1 MLIDMIQALFS
12 GGAVSLGDIVSQI
25 LATVFIIFCILP
37 LHECAHGWVAYRLG
51 DSTAKNSGRLTMNP
65 VASIDPV
72 GSLFLLLFGFGWAK
86 PVPIDSRYFKNPRR
100 DTALTAL
107 AGPLANFLAAWVGGV
122 VYFGIFIASRGLMP
136 AFVQTFFWAYITI
149 NVALAVFNLI
159 PLPPLDGSKIL
170 GAFLP
175 ARALYTFYRY
185 QNVIVGVVFFV
196 LFFGFLSG
204 PINFLNKALLS
215 GVLWLSELPF
225 KIFGIV

>member
-12 GGAVSLGDIVSQI
+12 GGSVDLSRVVSQI
-25 LATVFIIFCILP
+25 LATLFIIFCILP

-51 DSTAKNSGRLTMNP
+51 DRTAKNSGRLTLNP
-65 VASIDPV
+65 IASIDPV

-86 PVPIDSRYFKNPRR
+86 PVPIDPRYFRKPKR

-122 VYFGIFIASRGLMP
+122 ILFGILIGSHGLMP
-136 AFVQTFFWAYITI
+136 SFLQSFFGAYITI

-175 ARALYTFYRY
+175 ARTLYNFYRY
-185 QNVIVGVVFFV
+185 QNIIIGVAFFV
-196 LFFGFLSG
+196 LFFGFLDR
-204 PINFLNKALLS
+204 PIAFLNQALLN
-215 GVLWLSELPF
+215 GVEWLALLPF
-225 KIFGIV
+225 RIFGLV

>member
-12 GGAVSLGDIVSQI
+12 GGSVNIWNVISQI
-25 LATVFIIFCILP
+25 LATLFIIFCILP

-51 DSTAKNSGRLTMNP
+51 DATAKNSGRLTLNP
-65 VASIDPV
+65 IVSIDPV

-86 PVPIDSRYFKNPRR
+86 PVPINPRYFRHPRR

-122 VYFGIFIASRGLMP
+122 VYYGILIASHGLMP
-136 AFVQTFFWAYITI
+136 SFFRTFFGAYIII

-170 GAFLP
+170 GAFLSQ
-175 ARALYTFYRY
+175 RALYNFYRY
-185 QNVIVGVVFFV
+185 QNIIIGVAFFV
-196 LFFGFLSG
+196 LFFGFLNG
-204 PINFLNKALLS
+204 PINFLNTAFLN
-215 GVLWLSELPF
+215 GVEWLSLLPY
-225 KIFGIV
+225 KLFGLV